1 MSRRSPGRDD
11 HDTTASPELTR
22 LIFVAMGIA
31 LLIGLIC
38 GVIWVAYH
46 LIRNWLA

>member
-22 LIFVAMGIA
+22 LIFLAIGIA

-38 GVIWVAYH
+38 GLVWVAYH